1 MTDAPTALDDMTLAI
16 SWRRL
21 LAYVDEA
28 TVTLLRCAFSRVVT
42 DAGDFSCAL
51 FDRAGRM
58 VVQPSQG
65 LPVFIG
71 CLCTTLADF
80 VASIPEQSLR
90 SGDSYIMNDP
100 WRCTGQI
107 NDLTLITPLFYRGA
121 LLGFA
126 ANVAHAS
133 DLGGRVLSADS
144 KDMYEEGLRLPL
156 MRAFIRHRPNPDL
169 FELIRLNSRVPDIV
183 LGDLQAQLSAN
194 RILGRRLCE
203 FLEESP
209 QLDFARLAD
218 ALFRRAEA
226 AMRLAIKQLP
236 DGRYEAEV
244 FTDGFDEQIR
254 LAAEVEIR
262 GDEIFV
268 DYTGTSAQASRGI
281 NCCLNY
287 AIAETVF
294 PLICVAR
301 PGGLINGGS
310 LRPLHVSAPP
320 GCLLNPAA
328 PAPLGARAI
337 VSQFLQAVVF
347 RALALAVPDR
357 VLADCGTPAWL
368 PVLAGR
374 NQAGNAFVEMM
385 FLNGGFG
392 AGSGRDGI
400 SCLGWPASFSGTPVE
415 FTESEKPI
423 LIRRK
428 ELVPDSG
435 GAGRFRGG
443 LGQVWEWESRAGH
456 DLTLALRGDRVA
468 HPPLGLLGGG
478 PGTPSRIL
486 RNGQP
491 IHAKKTIAVEPGDVI
506 LLETPGSGGF
516 GRPDERSAQSIAADV
531 RNGYVTR
538 AAAERLYGPSLAL
551 DGGSDTEAKP

>member
-1 MTDAPTALDDMTLAI
+1 MTDTSLAFDDTTLAI

-21 LAYVDEA
+21 VAYVDEA
-28 TVTLLRCAFSRVVT
+28 TVTLLRSAFSRVVT

-51 FDRAGRM
+51 FDRVGRM
-58 VVQPSQG
+58 IVQPSQG

-71 CLCTTLADF
+71 CLCTILADF
-80 VASIPEQSLR
+80 VTSVPERSLR
-90 SGDSYIMNDP
+90 DGDSYIMNDP

-107 NDLTLITPLFYRGA
+107 NDLTLITPLFRNGA
-121 LLGFA
+121 LVGFA

-144 KDMYEEGLRLPL
+144 TDMYEEGLRLPL
-156 MRAFIRHRPNPDL
+156 MRAFVRHRPNPDL

-194 RILGRRLCE
+194 RILGRRLAE
-203 FLEESP
+203 FLDGSP
-209 QLDFARLAD
+209 GIDFTRLGD
-218 ALFRRAEA
+218 ALFRWAEA
-226 AMRLAIKQLP
+226 AMRFAINRLP
-236 DGRYEAEV
+236 DGCYKAEV
-244 FTDGFDEQIR
+244 FTDGFDEEIR
-254 LAAEVEIR
+254 LTASVEIR
-262 GDEIFV
+262 GDEICV
-268 DYTGTSAQASRGI
+268 DYSGTSPQASRGI
-281 NCCLNY
+281 NCCLIY
-287 AIAETVF
+287 AVAETVF

-310 LRPLHVSAPP
+310 LRPLHVSAPA
-320 GCLLNPAA
+320 GCLLNPAP

-347 RALALAVPDR
+347 RALAPAVPDR

-392 AGSGRDGI
+392 AGCGRDGI

-415 FTESEKPI
+415 LTESERPI

-443 LGQVWEWESRAGH
+443 LGQVWEWESRAVH
-456 DLTLALRGDRVA
+456 KLTLALRGDRVA
-468 HPPLGLLGGG
+468 HPPLGLQGGG

-516 GRPDERSAQSIAADV
+516 GHPEERAAQSLAADI
-531 RNGYVTR
+531 RDGYVTSE
-538 AAAERLYGPSLAL
+538 AAEQLYGVRK
-551 DGGSDTEAKP
+551 SDAEVESCPG